1 MQSQCL
7 VNQKNKMKI
16 KSRVQYY
23 SNYIARYRTILS
35 GEIEIDKVPCLSKS
49 KSQVCDKT
57 IIKKTV
63 VRYTQKCL
71 VCEHFLANVS
81 CQMLQSLNQNTSNK
95 AYEWTCPNC
104 IHTALAFYNRRK
116 LDFDSTVAEET
127 TAYK

>member
-71 VCEHFLANVS
+71 VCEHFLEMCHVK
-81 CQMLQSLNQNTSNK
+81 CSN
-95 AYEWTCPNC
+95 
-104 IHTALAFYNRRK
+104 H
-116 LDFDSTVAEET
+116 
-127 TAYK
+127 